1 MESKRLLA
9 FSGGWLFVAV
19 LGAGCA
25 HDEATRAGAS
35 EATPT
40 SISDDSGSRPQGSD
54 FSPEYRQQMEN
65 AERDA
70 ELKKQSKKKRDKRID
85 DIMNR
90 SDRREN

>member
-1 MESKRLLA
+1 MESKKLLA
-9 FSGGWLFVAV
+9 FSGGMFFVGV
-19 LGAGCA
+19 LCAACA
-25 HDEATRAGAS
+25 HDEGARVGAS
-35 EATPT
+35 DTAPT
-40 SISDDSGSRPQGSD
+40 SVSDDSGSRPSGSD

-70 ELKKQSKKKRDKRID
+70 ESKKQSKKKRDRRVD